1 MECGL
6 NCCILR
12 NGKIRRKDTNTSVC
26 GHFLEGVGTK
36 KDLGYDMILSWV
48 LFNDADYEIHD
59 E

>member
-1 MECGL
+1 
-6 NCCILR
+6 
-12 NGKIRRKDTNTSVC
+12 VC